1 MIKNR
6 DSLKAKISKLVA
18 KTNISNKYIIQT
30 FMFEALLKRISVS
43 EYKDKFIIKGGL
55 LLSSIFGVNL
65 RSTMDLDTTIKGLPL
80 NMQTIE
86 NVINKIISIDL
97 ADNVKLKIENI
108 KDIRLEDEYSG
119 FNVNLKAEFDGLK
132 TNLLIDITT
141 GDVITYKE
149 VEFKYYTLFDDEAIN
164 IMTYNYETIIAE
176 KFETIIFRN
185 IDNTRM
191 KDYYDL
197 YMFVNLKWNEINKD
211 ILRKA
216 IINTSKKRNTE
227 NYIEDANIY
236 IEMIQEDDRLKSLWN
251 SYVSNYEYAKD
262 ITFEDTIK
270 AIKVI
275 NELVVPSIVN

>member
-1 MIKNR
+1 MIKNK
-6 DSLKAKISKLVA
+6 DSLKVKVSNLALS
-18 KTNISNKYIIQT
+18 TNIPNKYLIQS

-43 EYKDKFIIKGGL
+43 KYKDKFIIKGGL

-80 NMQTIE
+80 DRTTITKVVNE
-86 NVINKIISIDL
+86 IISIDL
-97 ADNVKLKIENI
+97 KDNIKLEIENI
-108 KDIRLEDEYSG
+108 KDIREEELYSG
-119 FNVNLKAEFDGLK
+119 FNINLKAEFDDLR
-132 TNLLIDITT
+132 TNLMIDITT

-149 VEFKYYTLFDDEAIN
+149 VQFEYKTLFDNEIVN

-176 KFETIIFRN
+176 KFEAIISRN

-197 YMFVNLKWNEINKD
+197 YMFVNLKWNDIDKT

-216 IINTSKKRNTE
+216 IFNTSEKRETL
-227 NYIEDANIY
+227 NYIENADKY
-236 IEMIQEDDRLKSLWN
+236 IELINEDSKLKSLWK
-251 SYVSNYEYAKD
+251 NYQNNYAYAKD
-262 ITFEDTIK
+262 ISFENTIA

-275 NELVVPSIVN
+275 NGIIVPAKV

>member
-6 DSLKAKISKLVA
+6 DSLKAKISKLAA

-86 NVINKIISIDL
+86 NVFNKIISIDL

-108 KDIRLEDEYSG
+108 KDIRLENEYSG
-119 FNVNLKAEFDGLK
+119 FN
-132 TNLLIDITT
+132 
-141 GDVITYKE
+141 
-149 VEFKYYTLFDDEAIN
+149 
-164 IMTYNYETIIAE
+164 
-176 KFETIIFRN
+176 
-185 IDNTRM
+185 
-191 KDYYDL
+191 
-197 YMFVNLKWNEINKD
+197 VNLKWNEINKD

-227 NYIEDANIY
+227 NYIEDANSY

-262 ITFEDTIK
+262 ITFEDKIN

>member
-1 MIKNR
+1 MIKNK
-6 DSLKAKISKLVA
+6 DSLKAKVSNLA
-18 KTNISNKYIIQT
+18 SSTNIPNKYLIQS

-43 EYKDKFIIKGGL
+43 KYKDKFIIKGGL

-80 NMQTIE
+80 DRTTITKVVNE
-86 NVINKIISIDL
+86 IISIDL
-97 ADNVKLKIENI
+97 KDNIKLEIENI
-108 KDIRLEDEYSG
+108 KDIREEELYSG
-119 FNVNLKAEFDGLK
+119 FNINLKAEFDGLR
-132 TNLLIDITT
+132 TNLMIDITT

-149 VEFKYYTLFDDEAIN
+149 VQFEYKTLFDNEIVN

-176 KFETIIFRN
+176 KFEAIISRN

-197 YMFVNLKWNEINKD
+197 YMFVNLKWNDIDKT

-216 IINTSKKRNTE
+216 IFNTSEKRETL
-227 NYIEDANIY
+227 NYIENADKY
-236 IEMIQEDDRLKSLWN
+236 IELINDDSKLKSLWK
-251 SYVSNYEYAKD
+251 NYQNNYAYAKD
-262 ITFEDTIK
+262 ISFENTIA

-275 NELVVPSIVN
+275 NGVIVPAKV

>member
-6 DSLKAKISKLVA
+6 DSLKAKISKLAA

-86 NVINKIISIDL
+86 NVFNKIISIDL

-108 KDIRLEDEYSG
+108 KDIRLEGEYSG
-119 FNVNLKAEFDGLK
+119 FN
-132 TNLLIDITT
+132 
-141 GDVITYKE
+141 
-149 VEFKYYTLFDDEAIN
+149 
-164 IMTYNYETIIAE
+164 
-176 KFETIIFRN
+176 
-185 IDNTRM
+185 
-191 KDYYDL
+191 
-197 YMFVNLKWNEINKD
+197 VNLKWNEINKD

-227 NYIEDANIY
+227 NYIEDANSY

-262 ITFEDTIK
+262 ITFEDKIN